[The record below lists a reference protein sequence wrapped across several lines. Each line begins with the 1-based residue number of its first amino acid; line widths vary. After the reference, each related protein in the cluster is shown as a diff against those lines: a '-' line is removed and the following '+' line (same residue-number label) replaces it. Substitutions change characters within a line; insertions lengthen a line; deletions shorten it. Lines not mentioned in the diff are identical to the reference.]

1 MLVHGQLFQDINTK
15 KIKMKT
21 KIKIQLITAVLVV
34 STASFGQVRI
44 GKSVTNTIAPSSS
57 AFIDASSNSSN
68 NLTNNIGKGL
78 IYPRMDLTT
87 FASFSGSPVAIG
99 TSYPTRFDG
108 MVVYNTGTGNTLASA
123 ADAVIAVAP
132 GFWYY
137 DNKSSIVKGGT
148 WKPLGGTSN
157 TSVKN
162 ITATETTTSTSIDG
176 KQVYALTG
184 TFTAVGIAATVKVTI
199 PTGMTGYYKMTTFQG
214 GRTFREGIS
223 SFNIDPLVTTDNVV
237 TGNGMYNEVYPAGTY
252 TYTLEYF
259 K

>member
-1 MLVHGQLFQDINTK
+1 MKNIISIIVIVLGVSTSNGQLLTNSVPANAIN
-15 KIKMKT
+15 
-21 KIKIQLITAVLVV
+21 
-34 STASFGQVRI
+34 
-44 GKSVTNTIAPSSS
+44 NSS
-57 AFIDASSNSSN
+57 AFLDASTNYSLAFGEN
-68 NLTNNIGKGL
+68 NNKHKGL
-78 IYPRMDLTT
+78 VFPDVNLAT
-87 FASFSGSPVAIG
+87 FQFEDIIADGITF
-99 TSYPTRFDG
+99 PTYYDG
-108 MVVYNTGTGNTLASA
+108 MVVYNTATGSSLTTGISPSTST
-123 ADAVIAVAP
+123 DVTP
-132 GFWYY
+132 GFYY
-137 DNKSSIVKGGT
+137 FSNPNGAANGNVTSGT

-162 ITATETTTSTSIDG
+162 ITATEATTSTSIDG

-214 GRTFREGIS
+214 GRTFREGIT
-223 SFNIDPLVTTDNVV
+223 SFNIDPLVTADNVV